1 MSLVSSKMTN
11 TKDEKKW
18 IVSTFLIALK
28 EVVILSVIYQKYL
41 QLKKE
46 DANKLYLFKSGKFY
60 IFVGEDC
67 DTINDYV
74 VLKKVKFSSESYK
87 CGFPADVLDN
97 YMRVFKNHNLDVEVI
112 DSLKTNIDDSI
123 KEKIINLDIDS
134 ITPLQALNIL
144 KDVKEKLRNTNL
156 SNIHGFYY
164 IS

>member
-1 MSLVSSKMTN
+1 MSLVSSKMMN

-97 YMRVFKNHNLDVEVI
+97 YIRVFKNHNLDVEVI

-144 KDVKEKLRNTNL
+144 KDVKEKL
-156 SNIHGFYY
+156 
-164 IS
+164 ISES

>member
-1 MSLVSSKMTN
+1 M
-11 TKDEKKW
+11 
-18 IVSTFLIALK
+18 
-28 EVVILSVIYQKYL
+28 SVIYQKYL

-74 VLKKVKFSSESYK
+74 VLKKVKLSSESYK

-144 KDVKEKLRNTNL
+144 KDVKEK
-156 SNIHGFYY
+156 F
-164 IS
+164 ISES

>member
-1 MSLVSSKMTN
+1 MSLVSSKMMN

-87 CGFPADVLDN
+87 CGLPADVLDN
-97 YMRVFKNHNLDVEVI
+97 YIRVFKNHNLDVEVI

-144 KDVKEKLRNTNL
+144 KDVKEKL
-156 SNIHGFYY
+156 
-164 IS
+164 ISES

>member
-1 MSLVSSKMTN
+1 MMN
-11 TKDEKKW
+11 IKDEKKW

-60 IFVGEDC
+60 IFVGKDC

-97 YMRVFKNHNLDVEVI
+97 YIRLFKNHNLDVEVI
-112 DSLKTNIDDSI
+112 DILKTNIDDSI

-144 KDVKEKLRNTNL
+144 KDVKEKL
-156 SNIHGFYY
+156 
-164 IS
+164 ISES

>member
-1 MSLVSSKMTN
+1 MSLVSSKMMN
-11 TKDEKKW
+11 IKDEKKW

-74 VLKKVKFSSESYK
+74 VLKKVNFSSESYK

-144 KDVKEKLRNTNL
+144 KDVKEKL
-156 SNIHGFYY
+156 
-164 IS
+164 ISES

>member
-1 MSLVSSKMTN
+1 MSLVSSKMMN
-11 TKDEKKW
+11 IKDEKKW

-60 IFVGEDC
+60 IFVGKDC

-97 YMRVFKNHNLDVEVI
+97 YIRLFKNHNLDVEVI
-112 DSLKTNIDDSI
+112 DILKTNIDDSI

-144 KDVKEKLRNTNL
+144 KDVKEKL
-156 SNIHGFYY
+156 
-164 IS
+164 ISES

>member
-1 MSLVSSKMTN
+1 M
-11 TKDEKKW
+11 
-18 IVSTFLIALK
+18 
-28 EVVILSVIYQKYL
+28 SVIYQKYL

-74 VLKKVKFSSESYK
+74 VLKKAKFSSESYK

-97 YMRVFKNHNLDVEVI
+97 YIRVFKNHNLDVEVI

-144 KDVKEKLRNTNL
+144 KDVKEKL
-156 SNIHGFYY
+156 
-164 IS
+164 ISES

>member
-74 VLKKVKFSSESYK
+74 VLKKVKFSNESYK

-123 KEKIINLDIDS
+123 KEKLINLDIDS

-144 KDVKEKLRNTNL
+144 KDVKEKL
-156 SNIHGFYY
+156 
-164 IS
+164 ISES

>member
-74 VLKKVKFSSESYK
+74 VLKKVNFSSESYK

-144 KDVKEKLRNTNL
+144 KDVKEKL
-156 SNIHGFYY
+156 
-164 IS
+164 ISES

>member
-1 MSLVSSKMTN
+1 MSLVSSKMMN
-11 TKDEKKW
+11 IKDEKKW

-97 YMRVFKNHNLDVEVI
+97 YIRVF
-112 DSLKTNIDDSI
+112 
-123 KEKIINLDIDS
+123 
-134 ITPLQALNIL
+134 
-144 KDVKEKLRNTNL
+144 
-156 SNIHGFYY
+156 
-164 IS
+164 

>member
-74 VLKKVKFSSESYK
+74 VLKKVRFSSESYK

-97 YMRVFKNHNLDVEVI
+97 YIRVFKNHNLDVEVI

-144 KDVKEKLRNTNL
+144 KDVKEKL
-156 SNIHGFYY
+156 
-164 IS
+164 ISES

>member
-1 MSLVSSKMTN
+1 MSLVSSKMMN
-11 TKDEKKW
+11 IKDEKKW

-60 IFVGEDC
+60 IFVGKDC

-97 YMRVFKNHNLDVEVI
+97 YIRVFKNHNLDVEVI

-144 KDVKEKLRNTNL
+144 KDVKEKL
-156 SNIHGFYY
+156 
-164 IS
+164 ISES

>member
-1 MSLVSSKMTN
+1 M
-11 TKDEKKW
+11 
-18 IVSTFLIALK
+18 
-28 EVVILSVIYQKYL
+28 SVIYQKYL

-60 IFVGEDC
+60 IFVGKDC

-97 YMRVFKNHNLDVEVI
+97 YIRVFKNHNLDVEVI
-112 DSLKTNIDDSI
+112 DGLKTNIDDSI

-144 KDVKEKLRNTNL
+144 KDVKEKL
-156 SNIHGFYY
+156 
-164 IS
+164 ISES

>member
-1 MSLVSSKMTN
+1 MSLVSSKMMN
-11 TKDEKKW
+11 IKDEKKW
-18 IVSTFLIALK
+18 IISTFLIALK

-97 YMRVFKNHNLDVEVI
+97 YIRVFKNHNLDVEVI
-112 DSLKTNIDDSI
+112 DRLKTNIDDSI

-144 KDVKEKLRNTNL
+144 KDVKEKL
-156 SNIHGFYY
+156 
-164 IS
+164 ISES

>member
-1 MSLVSSKMTN
+1 MSLVSSKMMN
-11 TKDEKKW
+11 IKDEKKW

-60 IFVGEDC
+60 IFVGKDC

-144 KDVKEKLRNTNL
+144 KDVKEKL
-156 SNIHGFYY
+156 
-164 IS
+164 ISES

>member
-1 MSLVSSKMTN
+1 MMN
-11 TKDEKKW
+11 IKDEKKW

-60 IFVGEDC
+60 IFVGKDC

-97 YMRVFKNHNLDVEVI
+97 YIRVFKNHNLDVEVI

-144 KDVKEKLRNTNL
+144 KDVKEKL
-156 SNIHGFYY
+156 
-164 IS
+164 ISES